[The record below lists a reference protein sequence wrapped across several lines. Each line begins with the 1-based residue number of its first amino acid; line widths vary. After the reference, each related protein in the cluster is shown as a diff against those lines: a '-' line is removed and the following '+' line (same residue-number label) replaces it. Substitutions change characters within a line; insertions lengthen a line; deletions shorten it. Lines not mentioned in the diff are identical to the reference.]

1 MKMMQPGEF
10 SERYWPDIR
19 RVIEEALA
27 LGGTNIFTAEMIR
40 YQLESRGKRIR
51 PALVFGIHRAF
62 GGSDEAAIPFAA
74 AVELIHN
81 ASLVHDDIQDEDEE
95 RRGRPSAWK
104 RFSINQAINLGDILF
119 ALAFEVFDRSSFP
132 PEIKLEVVKLSIRT
146 VCELVNGQ
154 VLELMYRRKGEITLD
169 EYFTMV
175 DGKTSSLF
183 RLASR
188 GARALRANGTDVWR
202 EDLALLG
209 SCLGNMFQLRDDI
222 IDLFGMKEGR
232 RAGSDILEGK
242 VSVLTSLSLSRLAP
256 GDRQELLDILQVP
269 RSRKTDDVIGRVT
282 DIYHRTDAV
291 RGACELYTKEREKLF
306 QLPVVKENKLLL
318 GFMTQLVDQVSAP
331 LDTIGGP
338 AHAG

>member
-1 MKMMQPGEF
+1 
-10 SERYWPDIR
+10 
-19 RVIEEALA
+19 
-27 LGGTNIFTAEMIR
+27 MIR

-51 PALVFGIHRAF
+51 PALVFGVHRAL

-81 ASLVHDDIQDEDEE
+81 ASLVHDDIQDQDEE

-119 ALAFEVFDRSSFP
+119 ALAFEVFDRSAFP

-188 GARALRANGTDVWR
+188 GAQALRANGTDVWR
-202 EDLALLG
+202 DDFASLG

-242 VSVLTSLSLSRLAP
+242 VSVLTSLSLARLDA
-256 GDRQELLDILQVP
+256 GDRRELIGILQVP
-269 RSRKTDDVIGRVT
+269 RDRKTDDVIGRVT
-282 DIYHRTDAV
+282 DIYQRADAV
-291 RGACELYTKEREKLF
+291 RGACELYARERDKLF
-306 QLPVVKENKLLL
+306 GLPVMRENRQLH
-318 GFMTQLVDQVSAP
+318 GFMAQLVEQVSAP
-331 LDTIGGP
+331 LDRIGGG
-338 AHAG
+338 AAAAAV